1 MTRETGY
8 APRHDTMSGFGRVC
22 RKSPG
27 MPGPGFRSTNDLG
40 GGVVDA
46 GDRRADSADRAPAID
61 CRIIDVAKAG
71 TREVVVALQ
80 RSDCA
85 DNLIY
90 FRRG

>member
-1 MTRETGY
+1 MWSTPETG
-8 APRHDTMSGFGRVC
+8 API
-22 RKSPG
+22 
-27 MPGPGFRSTNDLG
+27 L
-40 GGVVDA
+40 
-46 GDRRADSADRAPAID
+46 ADRAPAID